1 MDLTRGRAGLYS
13 RPPNLI
19 HVEESDRMNEFDQKA
34 AQWDAKPVRV
44 ERALAVAE
52 SIKAAVP
59 LSPKMTAL
67 EYGCGTGLVSFA
79 LQSQLGHITL
89 ADSSTGMLTVLREKI
104 AAANIQNTC
113 AAPNRLRHSAGMTP
127 VQLDL
132 ITDPLPAERYQLI
145 YTLLTLHHIPDTAKI
160 LRAFYQL
167 LDNSGYLCVADLDK
181 EDGTFHEDE
190 FHGHLGFDRE
200 ELAAQAKQIGF
211 QSIRFTTAFHMIK
224 DVQGVSQDYPIFL
237 MVARK

>member
-1 MDLTRGRAGLYS
+1 
-13 RPPNLI
+13 
-19 HVEESDRMNEFDQKA
+19 MNEFDQKA

-59 LSPKMTAL
+59 LSSHMTAL

-104 AAANIQNTC
+104 AAANIQN
-113 AAPNRLRHSAGMTP
+113 MTP

-145 YTLLTLHHIPDTAKI
+145 YTLLTLHHIPDTDKI

-167 LDNSGYLCVADLDK
+167 LDSSGYLCVADLDK

-200 ELAAQAKQIGF
+200 ELAAQAAQIGF

-224 DVQGVSQDYPIFL
+224 DVQGVSKDYPIFL

>member
-1 MDLTRGRAGLYS
+1 
-13 RPPNLI
+13 
-19 HVEESDRMNEFDQKA
+19 MNEFDQKA

-44 ERALAVAE
+44 ERALAVADG
-52 SIKAAVP
+52 IKAAVP
-59 LSPKMTAL
+59 LSPHMTAL

-104 AAANIQNTC
+104 AAANIQN
-113 AAPNRLRHSAGMTP
+113 MTP

-132 ITDPLPAERYQLI
+132 ITDPLPAARYQLI

-160 LRAFYQL
+160 LRAFYGL
-167 LDNSGYLCVADLDK
+167 LNPQGYLCVADLDK

-200 ELAAQAKQIGF
+200 ELAAQARQIGF
-211 QSIRFTTAFHMIK
+211 QSIYFTTAFHMIK
-224 DVQGVSQDYPIFL
+224 DVQGVSKDYPIFL

>member
-1 MDLTRGRAGLYS
+1 
-13 RPPNLI
+13 
-19 HVEESDRMNEFDQKA
+19 MNEFDQKA

-52 SIKAAVP
+52 SIKAAAP
-59 LSPKMTAL
+59 LSSHMTAL

-104 AAANIQNTC
+104 AAGNIQN
-113 AAPNRLRHSAGMTP
+113 MTP

-160 LRAFYQL
+160 LSAFYQV
-167 LDNSGYLCVADLDK
+167 LDGSGYLCVADLDK

-200 ELAAQAKQIGF
+200 ELGAQARLAGF
-211 QSIRFTTAFHMIK
+211 RAINFSTVFHMRKEINGASK
-224 DVQGVSQDYPIFL
+224 DFPIFL